1 MNPFTYI
8 EGAAA
13 SIAQDPT
20 MAVAI
25 ALIGGLLSTST

>member
-13 SIAQDPT
+13 GVANDPT
-20 MAVAI
+20 VAI
-25 ALIGGLLSTST
+25 VIALMGGLLSTST

>member
-8 EGAAA
+8 EGAAT
-13 SIAQDPT
+13 SIGQDPT
-20 MAVAI
+20 LAVLI